1 MMKLSKIFL
10 ALCLSLNLCLPN
22 VLSIQHDSNQ
32 MRAAEENT
40 LLGFGV
46 EARYNTNRIYW
57 DSVDGVVG
65 YKVLRSETVD
75 GEFTTLFSDAIT
87 ATEYIDTTAGVN
99 TQYFYKLEVITSSE
113 TITSNVVQDKYATG
127 YVALHEHA
135 KNQLHKNYLTNM
147 TFNGDRV
154 EVMTTDETSRVATL
168 NKGTVLLVFNPSG
181 ESTGQ
186 RQIIWG
192 IKNGSTTTQTANASN
207 QNNPANNVSYF
218 LFNQLSARY
227 DYGYALRSGV
237 GSNLT
242 ANAWTGWG
250 VSNTTFTSGNN
261 VVHSLN
267 GSSANGY
274 GGANWDNFL
283 SKLSGLDQMYIGGS
297 VNGSTNVAMFKG
309 KIAFV
314 TVTDEVLSAD
324 EMNAYTNELKT
335 LLTARE
341 SLQLDYSTLIEAIN
355 AAKVIYEAG
364 NDDVYTSDS
373 WNAFV
378 NAYTAAQTTMESLTT
393 TQNDIES
400 ASTLLNGAVSGL
412 VSLEREIILNEAVE
426 ARYSSNRVYWDSI
439 SGAIEYK
446 VYRSES
452 MDGSFT
458 QIGSTTTTEYVD
470 ENAETGKM
478 YYYQIEVVFVD
489 NVHRSETVS
498 DTFVP
503 GIEAVQEHA
512 KAQLHKDYTENSV
525 FDGTRV
531 EILTV
536 EETARVAALKEATVL
551 LAFKPDGS
559 ATSTQRQIIWNIKNS
574 STNTATTNATD
585 GNPANNISYLTYT
598 SGSVIKVRYD
608 HGYGLKADMAQNATA
623 DAWNVFAV
631 AHDTFTTGNNILHS
645 VNGITTNGFGSANW
659 NGFVSKMNGLDK
671 MYVGGSLNGDTKVA
685 TYYGKIAYVTIT
697 DEIMSQTE
705 MNEYTTAL
713 QQKLTEMDTTS
724 VDKSELEEAIQNA
737 TSILPNNY
745 TDASYA
751 LLTNAMQQ
759 ANTVMENQDATEE
772 DVNNAVKAI
781 NDAIAALE
789 YKGAD
794 YSAVNVA
801 IEAANA
807 LDANLYTNFDAV
819 TEAINAVVEGKDIT
833 KQAEVDAMAKAI
845 NDAVAALTY
854 KGADYTAVNAAIEA
868 ANALDANLYTNF
880 DTVTAAINAVVRDL
894 DITKQTEVDA
904 MAKAINDAIA
914 TLEDK
919 GLATVQNLV
928 ITQDNYKTVTLTWDI
943 NNKATSYDVY
953 RKAFNVDSDYVLITT
968 VSDPT
973 ATISGLMTGKEYTF
987 YVVAKNETEVS
998 KASETVSFTTQL
1010 EGEVTLTLTA
1020 NGNNKFDLSWNKVDG
1035 ATRYIIYRKSETSA
1049 WKKVLTLGKDVTTYT
1064 TKAMVEGT
1072 YTYQVKAARYDGVDR
1087 VFAKASNEV
1096 SGVGTLNGITLTTQ
1110 QVDENQFTLTW
1121 NKLHGMQGYDV
1132 YRSTE
1137 ENGKYVHLKRTSST
1151 QVDVNVKDGKTYTYK
1166 VRGYRLI
1173 DNVKVYSLYSNVV
1186 MITVN

>member
-57 DSVDGVVG
+57 DSVDGAVG

-113 TITSNVVQDKYATG
+113 TITSNAVQDKYATG
-127 YVALHEHA
+127 YIALHEHA

-154 EVMTTDETSRVATL
+154 EVMTTDETSRVAAL

-267 GSSANGY
+267 GSSASGY

-314 TVTDEVLSAD
+314 TVTDEVLSDD

-335 LLTARE
+335 LLAARE

-355 AAKVIYEAG
+355 VAKVIYEAG

-373 WNAFV
+373 WNALV
-378 NAYTAAQTTMESLTT
+378 NAYTAAQTTLESLTT

-412 VSLEREIILNEAVE
+412 VSLDREIILNEAVE
-426 ARYSSNRVYWDSI
+426 ARYSSNRVYWDAI

-536 EETARVAALKEATVL
+536 EETARVAALREATVL

-598 SGSVIKVRYD
+598 KGSSISVRYD
-608 HGYGLKADMAQNATA
+608 HGYGLRADMAQNATA

-631 AHDTFTTGNNILHS
+631 SHDTYTTGNNILHS

-671 MYVGGSLNGDTKVA
+671 MYVGGSLNGETKVA

-697 DEIMSQTE
+697 DEIMSQAE
-705 MNEYTTAL
+705 LNEYTTAL
-713 QQKLTEMDTTS
+713 QQKLTEMDTPS

-737 TSILPNNY
+737 TAILPNNY

-751 LLTNAMQQ
+751 LLTNAIQQ
-759 ANTVMENQDATEE
+759 ANTVMENQDATAE
-772 DVNNAVKAI
+772 DVNNAVKTI
-781 NDAIAALE
+781 NDAVAALE

-794 YSAVNVA
+794 YSAVNAA

-819 TEAINAVVEGKDIT
+819 TAAITAVVEGKDIT

-845 NDAVAALTY
+845 NDAIAAL
-854 KGADYTAVNAAIEA
+854 E
-868 ANALDANLYTNF
+868 
-880 DTVTAAINAVVRDL
+880 
-894 DITKQTEVDA
+894 E
-904 MAKAINDAIA
+904 
-914 TLEDK
+914 K
-919 GLATVQNLV
+919 GLAAVQNLV

-953 RKAFNVDSDYVLITT
+953 RKAFNEDSDYVLMTT
-968 VSDPT
+968 VSNPT

-998 KASETVSFTTQL
+998 KTSETVSFKTQL
-1010 EGEVTLTLTA
+1010 EGEVTLTLTE

-1064 TKAMVEGT
+1064 TKAMLEGT

-1087 VFAKASNEV
+1087 VLAKASNEV
-1096 SGVGTLNGITLTTQ
+1096 SGVVTLNGITLTTQ
-1110 QVDENQFTLTW
+1110 QVNENQFTLTW

-1137 ENGKYVHLKRTSST
+1137 INGKYVHLKRTSST
-1151 QVDVNVKDGKTYTYK
+1151 QVDVNVKTGKTYNYK

-1173 DNVKVYSLYSNVV
+1173 DNEKVYSSYSNVV
-1186 MITVN
+1186 VIEVQ

>member
-22 VLSIQHDSNQ
+22 VLSIQHESNK

-57 DSVDGVVG
+57 DSVDGAVG

-75 GEFTTLFSDAIT
+75 GEFITLFSDAIT

-113 TITSNVVQDKYATG
+113 TITSNAVQDKYATG
-127 YVALHEHA
+127 YIALHEHA

-154 EVMTTDETSRVATL
+154 EVMTTDETSRVASL

-250 VSNTTFTSGNN
+250 VSNMTFTNGNN
-261 VVHSLN
+261 VIHSLN

-283 SKLSGLDQMYIGGS
+283 SKLSGLDKMYIGGS

-324 EMNAYTNELKT
+324 EMNAYTNELKS

-341 SLQLDYSTLIEAIN
+341 SLQLDYSTLIEAID

-373 WNAFV
+373 WNALV
-378 NAYTAAQTTMESLTT
+378 NAYTEAQITKESLTT

-400 ASTLLNGAVSGL
+400 AVTLLNGAISSL

-426 ARYSSNRVYWDSI
+426 ARYSSNRVYWDAI

-498 DTFVP
+498 DTFAP

-531 EILTV
+531 EILTA
-536 EETARVAALKEATVL
+536 EETARVATLKEATVL

-559 ATSTQRQIIWNIKNS
+559 ATSTQRQIVWNIKNS

-585 GNPANNISYLTYT
+585 GNPANNISYLTYVN
-598 SGSVIKVRYD
+598 GSNIKIRYD

-631 AHDTFTTGNNILHS
+631 SHDTYTTGNNILHS

-697 DEIMSQTE
+697 DEIMSQAE

-713 QQKLTEMDTTS
+713 QQKLTEMDTPS

-737 TSILPNNY
+737 TAILPNNY

-751 LLTNAMQQ
+751 LLTNAIQQ
-759 ANTVMENQDATEE
+759 ANTVMENQNATAE

-781 NDAIAALE
+781 NDAVAALT

-794 YSAVNVA
+794 YSAVNAA

-807 LDANLYTNFDAV
+807 LDASLYTNFDAV
-819 TEAINAVVEGKDIT
+819 TAAINAVVEGKDIT
-833 KQAEVDAMAKAI
+833 KQAEVDGYAAAI
-845 NDAVAALTY
+845 L
-854 KGADYTAVNAAIEA
+854 AAIE
-868 ANALDANLYTNF
+868 
-880 DTVTAAINAVVRDL
+880 
-894 DITKQTEVDA
+894 
-904 MAKAINDAIA
+904 
-914 TLEDK
+914 
-919 GLATVQNLV
+919 NLV
-928 ITQDNYKTVTLTWDI
+928 PVPSQSTTLVATATNYKTITLTWD
-943 NNKATSYDVY
+943 AVEGASYYEVY
-953 RKAFNVDSDYVLITT
+953 RQNTKTGLWIKLADATTNTYV
-968 VSDPT
+968 VN
-973 ATISGLMTGKEYTF
+973 GVKTGKEYT
-987 YVVAKNETEVS
+987 YKVIAMKTLDEGTSVITESNEAKG
-998 KASETVSFTTQL
+998 KAMLTGAPTLSATMEGSSRFVLNWTQV
-1010 EGEVTLTLTA
+1010 E
-1020 NGNNKFDLSWNKVDG
+1020 G
-1035 ATRYIIYRKSETSA
+1035 ATRYIIYRKAENGTY
-1049 WKKVLTLGKDVTTYT
+1049 KKILTLGADATTYT
-1064 TKAMVEGT
+1064 SNSMMPGT
-1072 YTYQVKAARYDGVDR
+1072 YFYVVKAARYDGSER
-1087 VFAKASNEV
+1087 MMSEASNEV
-1096 SGVGTLNGITLTTQ
+1096 EVQSTASTSQLEVVEDTTGAQLSWTAIEGMKYYEVYVSAANQDAYRRVKVQSPTTYNTQSLKAGV
-1110 QVDENQFTLTW
+1110 
-1121 NKLHGMQGYDV
+1121 
-1132 YRSTE
+1132 
-1137 ENGKYVHLKRTSST
+1137 
-1151 QVDVNVKDGKTYTYK
+1151 TYNFK
-1166 VRGYRLI
+1166 VRGYRI
-1173 DNVKVYSLYSNVV
+1173 NNDAKVYSAYSNVV
-1186 MITVN
+1186 TYTAK